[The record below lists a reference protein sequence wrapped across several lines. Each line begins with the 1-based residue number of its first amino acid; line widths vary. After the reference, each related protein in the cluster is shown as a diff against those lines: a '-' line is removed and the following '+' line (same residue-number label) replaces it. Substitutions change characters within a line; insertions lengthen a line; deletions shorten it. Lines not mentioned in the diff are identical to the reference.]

1 MNEWSGWHRWE
12 VQRPQRKPDVFR
24 WFGEA
29 CFIRMR
35 SLGFSWPAPFFCSYI
50 SLCSSSAPVGFP
62 SLSLRAKTF
71 LLVCGDLHTL
81 AALGD
86 LGKAA
91 NSSDKLY
98 LKAFPNFR
106 LCLKSEKSCGDLG
119 LVDKIPEILG
129 TDICFLLS
137 NFQWKLQ
144 TWLSEVHIQSLKS

>member
-1 MNEWSGWHRWE
+1 MSAKEGHD
-12 VQRPQRKPDVFR
+12 RP
-24 WFGEA
+24 
-29 CFIRMR
+29 R
-35 SLGFSWPAPFFCSYI
+35 SSAVSSP
-50 SLCSSSAPVGFP
+50 SSSAPVGFP
-62 SLSLRAKTF
+62 SVSLRAKTF
-71 LLVCGDLHTL
+71 LLVYEDLHTL

-91 NSSDKLY
+91 NSSDKLC
-98 LKAFPNFR
+98 LKAFPNFC

-144 TWLSEVHIQSLKS
+144 TWLSEVHSQSLKS

>member
-1 MNEWSGWHRWE
+1 MEAGGCSASKGNEGAF
-12 VQRPQRKPDVFR
+12 Q
-24 WFGEA
+24 
-29 CFIRMR
+29 
-35 SLGFSWPAPFFCSYI
+35 
-50 SLCSSSAPVGFP
+50 P

-144 TWLSEVHIQSLKS
+144 TWLSEVQIQSLKS